1 MMEGCKMNNSWRFLK
16 EALESLNANKLRT
29 GLTMLGIV
37 IGVAAVISMLA
48 IGAGAESS
56 ITDSIETMGS
66 NLLFVTI
73 NDDATNPEPLTL
85 ADAKAILDSGGAPNV
100 LAVAPTVS
108 LNNEVSF
115 GGSSIYTSITGLTP
129 DYASVRNEELSVG
142 RFISQE
148 DIEKHATVVVIGMD
162 IVDELFDSPLDP
174 LGSKLR
180 IGNNLYQIVGIL
192 ESKGGTAMG
201 SSDNQVYLPI
211 TTAQSR
217 LITRSS
223 AHEEVNLISVSTINS
238 EVMDDAMNEVT
249 NILRARHNISGD
261 DEDDFSILSQ
271 EVFTEAAESITGVLT
286 VFLGG
291 IAAISLLVGGIGIM
305 NIMLVSVIERTK
317 EIGLRKAVG
326 ARDRDIMLQFMV
338 ESLIIGLVGGI
349 IGVLLGWGISSA
361 IGSVAMM
368 GGTALNAEISIDS
381 VLLAVTF
388 SVTVGLVFGIY
399 PASRAAKL
407 EPVEALRTE

>member
-1 MMEGCKMNNSWRFLK
+1 MTNSWRFLK

-48 IGAGAESS
+48 VGKGAETS
-56 ITDSIETMGS
+56 ITGSIETMGS
-66 NLLFVTI
+66 NLLFVI
-73 NDDATNPEPLTL
+73 VNDDAANPAPLTL
-85 ADAKAILDSGGAPNV
+85 ADAEAIVESGGAPSV

-108 LNNEVSF
+108 QNMEVSF
-115 GGSSIYTSITGLTP
+115 SGSSISTTITGLTP
-129 DYASVRNEELSVG
+129 DYASVRNEEVSVG
-142 RFISQE
+142 RFISQQ
-148 DIEKHATVVVIGMD
+148 DIDNHATVAVIGMD
-162 IVDELFDSPLDP
+162 IVDELFDVTSDA

-180 IGNNLYQIVGIL
+180 IGNNLYQVVGVL
-192 ESKGGTAMG
+192 ESKGGSAFG
-201 SSDNQVYLPI
+201 SSDNQVYVPI

-223 AHEEVNLISVSTINS
+223 AYAEVDLISVGVINS
-238 EVMDDAMNEVT
+238 EVMSDAMNEVT
-249 NILRARHNISGD
+249 SIMRARHRITGD
-261 DEDDFSILSQ
+261 DEENDFDVFSQ
-271 EVFTEAAESITGVLT
+271 ETFTEMAESITGVLT

-326 ARDRDIMLQFMV
+326 ARDQDIMLQFIV

-349 IGVLLGWGISSA
+349 IGVLVGWGISSA
-361 IGSVAMM
+361 ISGVAMM
-368 GGTALNAEISIDS
+368 GGTVMNAEMSLDSI
-381 VLLAVTF
+381 LLAVSF
-388 SVTVGLVFGIY
+388 SISVGLVFGIY
-399 PASRAAKL
+399 PARRAANL

>member
-1 MMEGCKMNNSWRFLK
+1 MNNSWRFLK

-37 IGVAAVISMLA
+37 IGVAAVVSMLA
-48 IGAGAESS
+48 VGQGAGSS

-66 NLLFVTI
+66 NLLFVTKN
-73 NDDATNPEPLTL
+73 NDVTNPEPLTL
-85 ADAKAILDSGGAPNV
+85 ADAEAILDSGGAPNV
-100 LAVAPTVS
+100 LSVAPTVGT
-108 LNNEVSF
+108 NKDISF
-115 GGSSIYTSITGLTP
+115 AGNSMSASITGLTP
-129 DYASVRNEELSVG
+129 AYSSVRNENVSVG

-148 DIEKHATVVVIGMD
+148 DIDSHATVVVIGAD
-162 IVDELFDSPLDP
+162 IVTEMFESTTDA
-174 LGSKLR
+174 LGNKLR
-180 IGNNLYQIVGIL
+180 IGNNLYQVVGVL

-201 SSDNQVYLPI
+201 SSDNQVYVPI
-211 TTAQSR
+211 STALSR

-223 AHEEVNLISVSTINS
+223 AHEEVNLISVSAISS
-238 EVMDDAMNEVT
+238 EAMDDAMNEIT
-249 NILRARHNISGD
+249 TILSNRHNITGD
-261 DEDDFSILSQ
+261 EENDFEVFSQ
-271 EVFTEAAESITGVLT
+271 ETFTEAADSITGVLT

-326 ARDRDIMLQFMV
+326 ARDYDIMMQFMV
-338 ESLIIGLVGGI
+338 ESLIIGLFGGI
-349 IGVLLGWGISSA
+349 LGVLLGWGISSVISQFA
-361 IGSVAMM
+361 VM
-368 GGTALNAEISIDS
+368 GGTTLNAKLSWDSI
-381 VLLAVTF
+381 LLAVTF

-399 PASRAAKL
+399 PARRAAKL

>member
-48 IGAGAESS
+48 VGKGAESS
-56 ITDSIETMGS
+56 ITGSIETMGS
-66 NLLFVTI
+66 NLLFVKV
-73 NDDATNPEPLTL
+73 NDDATNPKPVTL
-85 ADAKAILDSGGAPNV
+85 ADAEAIVESGGAPSV

-108 LNNEVSF
+108 QNMEVSF
-115 GGSSIYTSITGLTP
+115 AGNSISTTITGLTP
-129 DYASVRNEELSVG
+129 DYSFVRNEDVSVG
-142 RFISQE
+142 RFISQQ
-148 DIEKHATVVVIGMD
+148 DIDNHATVAVIGAD
-162 IVDELFDSPLDP
+162 IVAELFGSDAEA

-180 IGNNLYQIVGIL
+180 IGNNLYQVVGVL
-192 ESKGGTAMG
+192 ESKGGTAFG
-201 SSDNQVYLPI
+201 SSDNQVYVPI

-223 AHEEVNLISVSTINS
+223 AYEEVDMISVGAASP
-238 EVMDDAMNEVT
+238 EVMSDAMIEIT
-249 NILRARHNISGD
+249 SILRARHKITGD
-261 DEDDFSILSQ
+261 EENDFEVFSQ
-271 EVFTEAAESITGVLT
+271 DTFTEAATSITGVLT

-326 ARDRDIMLQFMV
+326 ARDQDIMLQFIV

-349 IGVLLGWGISSA
+349 IGVLFGWGISSA
-361 IGSVAMM
+361 ISNVAMM
-368 GGTALNAEISIDS
+368 GGTVMNAEMSLDSI
-381 VLLAVTF
+381 LLAVIF
-388 SVTVGLVFGIY
+388 SISVGLVFGIY
-399 PASRAAKL
+399 PARRAAKL

>member
-1 MMEGCKMNNSWRFLK
+1 MTNSWRFLK

-48 IGAGAESS
+48 IGKGAGSS
-56 ITDSIETMGS
+56 ITSSIETMGS
-66 NLLFVTI
+66 NLLFVKI
-73 NDDATNPEPLTL
+73 NDEATNPEPLTL
-85 ADAKAILDSGGAPNV
+85 ADAEAILESGGAPSV

-108 LNNEVSF
+108 TNKEISF
-115 GGSSIYTSITGLTP
+115 SGSSMSALITGLTP
-129 DYASVRNEELSVG
+129 DYASVRNEDVSIG

-148 DIEKHATVVVIGMD
+148 DVDNHATTAVIGMD
-162 IVDELFDSPLDP
+162 IVDELFDSTPNA

-180 IGNNLYQIVGIL
+180 IGNNLYQIIGVL

-201 SSDNQVYLPI
+201 SSDNQVFVPI
-211 TTAQSR
+211 STVQSR

-223 AHEEVNLISVSTINS
+223 AHEEVDLISISAANS
-238 EVMDDAMNEVT
+238 EVMDNAMNEVT
-249 NILRARHNISGD
+249 SILRARHRINGD
-261 DEDDFSILSQ
+261 EEDDFTIFSQ
-271 EVFTEAAESITGVLT
+271 EAFTEAAESITGVLT

-326 ARDRDIMLQFMV
+326 ARDHDIMLQFMV

-361 IGSVAMM
+361 ISQVAIM
-368 GGTALNAEISIDS
+368 GGIALNEKLSMDSI
-381 VLLAVTF
+381 LLAVTF
-388 SVTVGLVFGIY
+388 SITVGLVFGIY
-399 PASRAAKL
+399 PARRASQL

>member
-1 MMEGCKMNNSWRFLK
+1 MTNSWRFLK

-48 IGAGAESS
+48 IGKGAGSS
-56 ITDSIETMGS
+56 ITSSIETMGS
-66 NLLFVTI
+66 NLLFVSV
-73 NDDATNPEPLTL
+73 NNDATNPEPLTL
-85 ADAKAILDSGGAPNV
+85 ADAEAILESGGAPSV
-100 LAVAPTVS
+100 LAIAPTVS
-108 LNNEVSF
+108 TNKEISF
-115 GGSSIYTSITGLTP
+115 SGSSMSALITGLTP
-129 DYASVRNEELSVG
+129 DYASVRNEDVSIG

-148 DIEKHATVVVIGMD
+148 DVDNHATIAVIGMD
-162 IVDELFDSPLDP
+162 IVDELFNSTPNA

-180 IGNNLYQIVGIL
+180 IGNNLYQIVGVL

-201 SSDNQVYLPI
+201 SSDNQVYVPI
-211 TTAQSR
+211 STAQSR
-217 LITRSS
+217 LVTRSS
-223 AHEEVNLISVSTINS
+223 AYEEVDLISVSAANS
-238 EVMDDAMNEVT
+238 EVMDNAMNEIT
-249 NILRARHNISGD
+249 NILSSRHRITGD
-261 DEDDFSILSQ
+261 EENDFTVFSQ
-271 EVFTEAAESITGVLT
+271 EAFTEAADSITGVLT

-326 ARDRDIMLQFMV
+326 ARDQDIMLQFMV

-349 IGVLLGWGISSA
+349 IGILLGWGISSA
-361 IGSVAMM
+361 ISQVAIM
-368 GGTALNAEISIDS
+368 GGIALNAKLSMDSI
-381 VLLAVTF
+381 LLAVTF
-388 SVTVGLVFGIY
+388 SITVGLVFGIY
-399 PASRAAKL
+399 PARRASQL

>member
-1 MMEGCKMNNSWRFLK
+1 MNNSWRFLK

-48 IGAGAESS
+48 VGKGAESS
-56 ITDSIETMGS
+56 ITGSIETMGS
-66 NLLFVTI
+66 NLLFVKV
-73 NDDATNPEPLTL
+73 NDDATNPKPVTL
-85 ADAKAILDSGGAPNV
+85 ADAEAIVESGGAPSV

-108 LNNEVSF
+108 QNMEVSF
-115 GGSSIYTSITGLTP
+115 AGNSISTTITGLTP
-129 DYASVRNEELSVG
+129 DYSFVRNEDVSVG
-142 RFISQE
+142 RFISQQ
-148 DIEKHATVVVIGMD
+148 DIDNHATVAVIGAD
-162 IVDELFDSPLDP
+162 IVAELFGSDAEA

-180 IGNNLYQIVGIL
+180 IGNNLYQVVGVL
-192 ESKGGTAMG
+192 ESKGGTAFG
-201 SSDNQVYLPI
+201 SSDNQVYVPI

-223 AHEEVNLISVSTINS
+223 AYEEVDMISVGAASP
-238 EVMDDAMNEVT
+238 EVMSDAMIEIT
-249 NILRARHNISGD
+249 SILRARHKITGD
-261 DEDDFSILSQ
+261 EENDFEVFSQ
-271 EVFTEAAESITGVLT
+271 DTFTEAATSITGVLT

-326 ARDRDIMLQFMV
+326 ARDQDIMLQFMV

-349 IGVLLGWGISSA
+349 IGVLFGWGISSA
-361 IGSVAMM
+361 ISNVAMM
-368 GGTALNAEISIDS
+368 GGTVMNAEMSLDSI
-381 VLLAVTF
+381 LLAVIF
-388 SVTVGLVFGIY
+388 SISVGLVFGIY
-399 PASRAAKL
+399 PARRAAKL